1 MVCLKSK
8 EMSMPF
14 RSRITNSASE
24 DRLETLLLERLKSG
38 SNKPEIDQRI
48 WDLFGEK
55 WAVMVTDLAGFSKG
69 SEKWGIVHFLQTIL
83 ESHRLLIPLIDE
95 HDGILVKTEADSLL
109 VIFRNPEKALH
120 CAVAMQ
126 KMLAIYNQ
134 STPLE
139 EQVNLCVGLGYG
151 DILRIGDSDVFDVEV
166 NAASKLGEDMAKA
179 EEILVTAGLVNAI
192 SSGWKHQP
200 ITTDFG
206 LMKEAY
212 RILWK
217 D

>member
-1 MVCLKSK
+1 
-8 EMSMPF
+8 MPF

>member
-1 MVCLKSK
+1 
-8 EMSMPF
+8 MPF
-14 RSRITNSASE
+14 RTRITTSASE
-24 DRLETLLLERLKSG
+24 DRLESLLLDRLKSG
-38 SNKPEIDQRI
+38 SNKQEIDQRI

-55 WAVMVTDLAGFSKG
+55 WAVMLTDLAGFSKG

-109 VIFRNPEKALH
+109 VIFRKPEKAVH

-126 KMLAIYNQ
+126 KLLISYNEN
-134 STPLE
+134 TPLE
-139 EQVNLCVGLGYG
+139 DQVNLCVGLGYG
-151 DILRIGDSDVFDVEV
+151 DILRIGDSDVFGVEV
-166 NAASKLGEDMAKA
+166 NAASKLGEDTAKA
-179 EEILVTAGLVNAI
+179 EEILVTAGLSSAI
-192 SSGWKHQP
+192 SSSWNREP

-217 D
+217 E